1 MNRRAFMQ
9 GVMAALAA
17 SSAPIAL
24 GAGAAKQTTMVGGLI
39 DPSITD
45 VGNGWFRVQGGVGN
59 GFRSVFDLGDGGIK
73 ALSSDAD
80 LTFSF
85 FAKAPD
91 GGQFVFTEDGKGVMV
106 EGAFADLNFD
116 MLQLHMQD
124 RPRNYLRASGEP
136 AQTNPHNL
144 LPWSEGKP
152 K

>member
-24 GAGAAKQTTMVGGLI
+24 AAKQSTMVGGLI

-45 VGNGWFRVQGGVGN
+45 VGNGWFRIQGGVGN

-73 ALSSDAD
+73 AMSSDAD

-85 FAKAPD
+85 YAKPKN
-91 GGQFVFTEDGKGVMV
+91 GGEFVLAEDGRGVMV
-106 EGAFADLNFD
+106 VGGGDPKFD

-124 RPRNYLRASGEP
+124 RPRNYIPTAGERVH
-136 AQTNPHNL
+136 TNPHNL
-144 LPWSEGKP
+144 LPWSEGR
-152 K
+152 